1 MAKKK
6 VEEVIEDEKVDSPI
20 ETIETIEKIEV
31 SKDEKFA
38 EIDRLFAK
46 IEDRILHGS
55 VEQMNDQA
63 SELLSLKIKVK
74 RLF

>member
-6 VEEVIEDEKVDSPI
+6 VDEVIEEEKVDSPT
-20 ETIETIEKIEV
+20 ETNVEV

>member
-6 VEEVIEDEKVDSPI
+6 VEEVIEEENVDSPT
-20 ETIETIEKIEV
+20 ETVEKIEV